1 MTKELSA
8 LLDGELEMHEKSA
21 LWATLKAEPQLRGRW
36 QEYKLISDTLHAETN
51 LACDLT
57 AKVMRDLA
65 EEPVILAP
73 QARQAKAW
81 SSAIMAL
88 AASVAG
94 VAVVGWLA
102 LAPQGQG
109 GGVPASAAVKQQPV
123 AVAAPSVGQHGLQEY
138 VLAHQAN
145 SPTSYLQGGTQ
156 HVRTVS
162 VTGAS
167 K

>member
-36 QEYKLISDTLHAETN
+36 QEYKLISDALHAEAN
-51 LACDLT
+51 LASDLT

-73 QARQAKAW
+73 RVRQAKTW
-81 SSAIMAL
+81 SGAIMAL

-102 LAPQGQG
+102 LAPQVQE
-109 GGVPASAAVKQQPV
+109 GGVPALAVAKQQPV
-123 AVAAPSVGQHGLQEY
+123 AVAAHSAGQHGLQEY

-162 VTGAS
+162 VAGTR

>member
-8 LLDGELEMHEKSA
+8 LLDGELEMHEEST
-21 LWATLKAEPQLRGRW
+21 LWATLKAEPHLRRRW
-36 QEYKLISDTLHAETN
+36 QDYKLISDAIHAEAN
-51 LACDLT
+51 LSSDLT
-57 AKVMRDLA
+57 AKVMLGLA
-65 EEPVILAP
+65 EEPVVMAP
-73 QARQAKAW
+73 RARPAKTW

-102 LAPQGQG
+102 LAPQAQDG
-109 GGVPASAAVKQQPV
+109 GAPVLAAAKQPPL
-123 AVAAPSVGQHGLQEY
+123 AVAASQTGQQGLQEY

-145 SPTSYLQGGTQ
+145 SPAFYLQGGTQ
-156 HVRTVS
+156 HIRTVS
-162 VTGAS
+162 VTGAN

>member
-8 LLDGELEMHEKSA
+8 LLDGELEIHEESA
-21 LWATLKAEPQLRGRW
+21 LWATLKANPQLRGRW
-36 QEYKLISDTLHAETN
+36 QDYKLISDALHAEAD
-51 LACDLT
+51 LARDLT
-57 AKVMRDLA
+57 AKVMRGLA
-65 EEPVILAP
+65 DEPVVLAP
-73 QARQAKAW
+73 RVRQAKTW

-88 AASVAG
+88 AASLAG
-94 VAVVGWLA
+94 VTVVGWLA
-102 LAPQGQG
+102 LAPQVQG
-109 GGVPASAAVKQQPV
+109 GGVPASAAAKQQPV
-123 AVAAPSVGQHGLQEY
+123 AVAAPSAGQHGLQEY

-162 VTGAS
+162 VTGTS